1 MQLSKLKEILHKFV
15 IEECQPAE
23 KEYKQHMSNRTGKD
37 RWTMEAIPPCVERLK
52 QRAKTL
58 GLWNLFLPKNIQ
70 IHQKLLF
77 QLTSNNI
84 LTTTNKPS
92 MYLTNVEYA
101 KICES
106 MGKSFLTPE
115 VCNCNAPDTGN
126 MEVLLH
132 FGTVLQQKLYLKPLL
147 DGSIRSAFLMTEPY
161 VASSDASNI
170 ETSLCENGID
180 AKTGEMTYILNGRKW
195 WSTGAMDPRCKVFI
209 VLAKMKNAD
218 KKSSFTTIVLPSSRK
233 GIKLIRPLTVFG
245 HDDAPHGH
253 AEVQL
258 TNVIITSKDIV
269 LGIGKGYTIAQARLG
284 PGRVHHCMR
293 AIGITSRCYELMLQ
307 RSIQRTTFKKQLYN
321 HGMIQDL
328 ISKCKIYLDSA
339 RLLTLDCAHSMDT
352 VGAQQCKEKIAL
364 IKIAIPNLCFKV
376 VDCAI
381 QVFGGGGVS
390 DDYPIAMAFTSLR
403 TLRLA
408 DGPDEVHKRTLARM
422 EVRRVLLESEG
433 RKSKL

>member
-1 MQLSKLKEILHKFV
+1 M
-15 IEECQPAE
+15 
-23 KEYKQHMSNRTGKD
+23 
-37 RWTMEAIPPCVERLK
+37 
-52 QRAKTL
+52 
-58 GLWNLFLPKNIQ
+58 
-70 IHQKLLF
+70 
-77 QLTSNNI
+77 
-84 LTTTNKPS
+84 NKPS
-92 MYLTNVEYA
+92 MYLSNVEYA

-132 FGTVLQQKLYLKPLL
+132 FGTVLQQQLYLKPLL

-170 ETSLCENGID
+170 ETSLRENGVNE
-180 AKTGEMTYILNGRKW
+180 TGEMTYILNGRKW

-209 VLAKMKNAD
+209 ILAKMKNA
-218 KKSSFTTIVLPSSRK
+218 KKSSFTTIVIPSSRK
-233 GIKLIRPLTVFG
+233 GIQLIRPLTVFG

-258 TNVIITSKDIV
+258 TNVIITSRDIV
-269 LGIGKGYTIAQARLG
+269 LGIGKGHTIAQARLG

-307 RSIQRTTFKKQLYN
+307 RSIQRTTFKQPLYN

-328 ISKCKIYLDSA
+328 ISKCKIHLDSA

-352 VGAQQCKEKIAL
+352 VGAKQCREKIAL
-364 IKIAIPNLCFKV
+364 IKIAIPDLCFRV
-376 VDCAI
+376 VDCAV

-390 DDYPIAMAFTSLR
+390 DDYPIAQAFTSLR
-403 TLRLA
+403 TLRIA

-422 EVRRVLLESEG
+422 EVRRVLQ
-433 RKSKL
+433 SKL